1 MRRSQTIEC
10 NRRLNFL
17 YRRAKIL
24 PVAALQPTSSI
35 NSMAKTSQL
44 GPLRQLPSFC
54 WPTHPSSRSSRRNLL
69 QLFQTQQR
77 VQHLRSLSSC
87 HTSRLSFKKGYAC
100 IPRLPCACN
109 ASLQTTLFSTMILQ
123 RSKTGSSQ
131 PVPLLAWTLFP
142 CR

>member
-44 GPLRQLPSFC
+44 GPLRQLPSSY
-54 WPTHPSSRSSRRNLL
+54 WPTHPPSRSSGKNLL
-69 QLFQTQQR
+69 QLFQTQKR
-77 VQHLRSLSSC
+77 ILHLRSSSIC
-87 HTSRLSFKKGYAC
+87 PTSRLSFKKGYAC

-109 ASLQTTLFSTMILQ
+109 ASLQMSLFSTTILQ
-123 RSKTGSSQ
+123 QSRTGSSQ
-131 PVPLLAWTLFP
+131 PVPLLAWTLSP